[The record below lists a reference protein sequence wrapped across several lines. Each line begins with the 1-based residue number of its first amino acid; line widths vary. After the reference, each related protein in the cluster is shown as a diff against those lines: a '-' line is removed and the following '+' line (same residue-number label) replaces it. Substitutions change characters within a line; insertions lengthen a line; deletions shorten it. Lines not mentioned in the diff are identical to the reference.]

1 MQVQCSASAG
11 ASNRRNVPRKVGVLA
26 IVKTTQMLAAIEESE
41 LEEANGSLEDDRD
54 MHLNRVSWMMR

>member
-1 MQVQCSASAG
+1 MQVQSSASAD

>member
-1 MQVQCSASAG
+1 MQVQSSASAD

-41 LEEANGSLEDDRD
+41 LEEAVELRG
-54 MHLNRVSWMMR
+54 